1 MKTPY
6 SNVGIM
12 DGEGTTADTMKMRV
26 WNVATLLNHLQQT
39 VITVKYVN
47 MEHLVNLKTTKNDK
61 FIRNVELDMDI

>member
-12 DGEGTTADTMKMRV
+12 DGESTIVDTMKMRV

-39 VITVKYVN
+39 VITVKNVN
-47 MEHLVNLKTTKNDK
+47 MEHLVNLKTTKNVK